1 MKGVINMIKE
11 DVCIIRITNKSKT
24 AINLCNLFTY
34 TSKID
39 TGDKLISNNID
50 RIELMNSILLGLYI
64 YLTPINSNKPIILDD
79 YFLDT
84 LLSIIKENYNEPDQV
99 VYFALDIVP
108 KELVTRYG
116 YTTIELNF
124 IKYDFKPVSIG
135 DTILENQYIL
145 LEPFSLNN

>member
-1 MKGVINMIKE
+1 MTKE
-11 DVCIIRITNKSKT
+11 DVCIIRITNKNK
-24 AINLCNLFTY
+24 IVVNLYNLFIH

-39 TGDKLISNNID
+39 TGDKLMSNNID
-50 RIELMNSILLGLYI
+50 RIELLNSIVLGLYI

-108 KELVTRYG
+108 KDLVTRYG
-116 YTTIELNF
+116 YTTELNF
-124 IKYDFKPVSIG
+124 IKYDFKPVNIG
-135 DTILENQYIL
+135 GTILENQYIL